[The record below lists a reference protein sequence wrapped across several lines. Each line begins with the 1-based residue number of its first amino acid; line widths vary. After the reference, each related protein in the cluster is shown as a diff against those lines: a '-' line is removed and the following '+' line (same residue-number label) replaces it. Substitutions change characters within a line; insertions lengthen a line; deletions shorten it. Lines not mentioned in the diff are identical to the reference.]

1 MGTTIQ
7 TSSKDRLEKAWQALQ
22 AAQDLQEDRI
32 RFGLDHV
39 NLYVEDVEGDG
50 LETWGEGPEWQHP
63 VNLGKWFQE
72 HFEPG
77 WQAIDEVFCPEED
90 SLTLIRET
98 AGVKR
103 AKTLQLGHQNSQHHP
118 IALIVTIK
126 AESHGET
133 GVLVQVY
140 PTGDRP
146 ELPAG
151 LQLALLSHHG
161 DRLHEV
167 VARNAD
173 SGLQM
178 ELSGQPGER
187 YSIQVTLERDRVT
200 EEFVI

>member
-22 AAQDLQEDRI
+22 SAQDLQEDRI

-39 NLYVEDVEGDG
+39 NLYVEDVEGDW
-50 LETWGEGPEWQHP
+50 LETWGEGPEWQNP

-72 HFEPG
+72 RFEPG
-77 WQAIDEVFCPEED
+77 WQAIDEVFCPEKD
-90 SLTLIRET
+90 SLALIRET

-103 AKTLQLGHQNSQHHP
+103 AKTLQLGYQNSQRP

-151 LQLALLSHHG
+151 LQLTLLSHHG

>member
-22 AAQDLQEDRI
+22 SAQDLQDDRL

-39 NLYVEDVEGDG
+39 NLYVEDVDSDWIEA
-50 LETWGEGPEWQHP
+50 WGETQEWQNP
-63 VNLGKWFQE
+63 INLGKWFQE
-72 HFEPG
+72 RFEPG
-77 WQAIDEVFCPEED
+77 WQAIDEVFCPQED
-90 SLTLIRET
+90 SMALILET

-103 AKTLQLGHQNSQHHP
+103 AKTLQLGHHNRDCP

-140 PTGDRP
+140 PTGDHT
-146 ELPAG
+146 ELPPG
-151 LQLALLSHHG
+151 LQLTLLSPQG

-167 VARNAD
+167 VARTAD

-187 YSIQVTLERDRVT
+187 YSIQVTLDGAIII

>member
-22 AAQDLQEDRI
+22 AAQDLQEDRL

-39 NLYVEDVEGDG
+39 NLYVEDVEGDWI
-50 LETWGEGPEWQHP
+50 ETWGEGQQWQNP

-72 HFEPG
+72 RFEPG
-77 WQAIDEVFCPEED
+77 WQAIDEVFCPKKD
-90 SLTLIRET
+90 SLALIRET

-103 AKTLQLGHQNSQHHP
+103 AKTLQLGHETSKQRP

-151 LQLALLSHHG
+151 LQLTLLSHHG

-187 YSIQVTLERDRVT
+187 YTLQVTLEREQVT

>member
-1 MGTTIQ
+1 
-7 TSSKDRLEKAWQALQ
+7 
-22 AAQDLQEDRI
+22 
-32 RFGLDHV
+32 
-39 NLYVEDVEGDG
+39 
-50 LETWGEGPEWQHP
+50 

-72 HFEPG
+72 RFEPG

-90 SLTLIRET
+90 SLALIRET

-103 AKTLQLGHQNSQHHP
+103 AKTLQLGYENSQRP

-146 ELPAG
+146 QLPPG
-151 LQLALLSHHG
+151 LQLTLLSHHG

-167 VARNAD
+167 VAHTAD

-187 YSIQVTLERDRVT
+187 YSIQVTLERDQVT

>member
-22 AAQDLQEDRI
+22 SAQNLQEDRL

-39 NLYVEDVEGDG
+39 NLYVEDVESDWI
-50 LETWGEGPEWQHP
+50 EAWGESQEWQHP

-77 WQAIDEVFCPEED
+77 WQAIDEVFCPEANSRD
-90 SLTLIRET
+90 LVLGT

-103 AKTLQLGHQNSQHHP
+103 AKQLQLGDQHRDCP
-118 IALIVTIK
+118 VALIVTIK

-140 PTGDRP
+140 PTGTHQ
-146 ELPAG
+146 ELPPG
-151 LQLALLSHHG
+151 LQLTLQSHQG

-167 VARNAD
+167 VSQNAD

-187 YSIQVTLERDRVT
+187 YRIQVTLDPTQIT
-200 EEFVI
+200 EEFVL